1 MPAPVP
7 RTVDDAL
14 RRIAATEPRLHA
26 WTHLDPHA
34 ASAARTAPDG
44 PLHALPFGVKDIYDV
59 AGLPTECGSPLREGR
74 VAERDSALVARLREA
89 GAVPLGK
96 TVTTEFAYFAPG
108 PTRNPHGP
116 EHTPGGSSSGSA
128 AAVAAGHV
136 PFALGS
142 QTAGS
147 LTRPTAYCGTAG
159 YVPPVGAWPTD
170 GIQGLSPTL
179 DAPGLLAPDVDALLP
194 LVEAL
199 DGTRPEGEPELGIWQ
214 ATELADVDPEMTAV
228 LTATAERLGAEAT
241 PVRGLDTGY
250 LAELHACVMAYE
262 AARSLATE
270 ARTPH
275 ALSAPLRELLTR
287 GAATPEGDYR
297 LALDTR
303 ADLRSRALARLDS
316 TVVLAPAA
324 PGAAPRG
331 LAATGSPVLSRP
343 WQFLGLP
350 TITVPGHRDRNGMP
364 LGLQLIGHPGQL
376 PALFAA
382 ARRVRTATRALT
394 GTTPRPETTA

>member
-1 MPAPVP
+1 MPHPTP
-7 RTVDDAL
+7 RTVPDAL
-14 RRIAATEPRLHA
+14 DRVAATEGDLHA
-26 WTHLDPHA
+26 WTRLDPRA
-34 ASAARTAPDG
+34 ADRARTAPEG

-74 VAERDSALVARLREA
+74 RAERDAALVARFRKA

-96 TVTTEFAYFAPG
+96 TVTTEFAYFQPG
-108 PTRNPHGP
+108 PTRNPHHT

-128 AAVAAGHV
+128 AAVAARHV

-147 LTRPTAYCGTAG
+147 LTRPAAFCGTAG

-179 DAPGLLAPDVDALLP
+179 DAPGILAPDVDALLP
-194 LVEAL
+194 LVAAV
-199 DGTRPEGEPELGIWQ
+199 DGTRPAGDPEIGVWH
-214 ATELADVDPEMTAV
+214 ATELVDIAPE
-228 LTATAERLGAEAT
+228 LTAALNATADRLGAGAT
-241 PVRGLDTGY
+241 PVTGLDTAY

-262 AARSLATE
+262 AARTLAAE
-270 ARTPH
+270 ARTPQ
-275 ALSAPLRELLTR
+275 ALSAPLRALLDR
-287 GAATPEGDYR
+287 GAATPDGDYR
-297 LALDTR
+297 IALDTR
-303 ADLRSRALARLDS
+303 ADLRSRALTRLDA

-324 PGAAPRG
+324 PGPAPRG
-331 LAATGSPVLSRP
+331 LGATGSPILSRP

-350 TITVPGHRDRNGMP
+350 TITIPGHRDRHGLP

-382 ARRVRTATRALT
+382 ARRVQAAVTATRPGA
-394 GTTPRPETTA
+394 PA